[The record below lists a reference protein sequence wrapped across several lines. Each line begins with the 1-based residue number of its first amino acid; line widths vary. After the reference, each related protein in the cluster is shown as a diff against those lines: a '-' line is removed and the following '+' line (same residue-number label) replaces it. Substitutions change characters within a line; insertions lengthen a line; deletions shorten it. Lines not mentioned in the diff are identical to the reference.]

1 MKTSLLVLLLSLA
14 IAAYAQQPAP
24 PSSQAGGNAQ
34 QPAAAKQKVIKDPA
48 EYKAYIDA
56 VQTSDAAQRST
67 VLESFLQTYPN
78 TVMKEDATELLL
90 KTYQQLLATDPQK
103 YTQKVLDTG
112 QQLLQVNPGNLTA
125 LALLSYMNHALAQGG
140 GPNAEQMLQ
149 QAGQYGERGLQ
160 QLQMQSKPDGYTDEQ
175 WNKLKQDFRVVFLGS
190 IGHAALQSKNYKA
203 AQDSLKEVVTAD
215 PDNFTNVFLL
225 ALAYLEPSPPVPDGL
240 FWIARAIALAPPQMP
255 ATQLETYKRYGLS
268 KYTRYHG
275 SEDGWTQL
283 LAMAKTTPIEPANF
297 SVTPAPPPL
306 TPSEQAAMLLQK
318 NTPEQLSFADW
329 QFILTSG
336 NQQAADQVWNAIKGK
351 ALRMVAQVVS
361 ATTTSAQVAGSE
373 DDILTNKADIEITF
387 ATPLVAARVPKP
399 GAQITLQ
406 GVPDSYT
413 PTPFLMHMSDGQ
425 LLPKPPA
432 AKPSTPAA
440 RPKH

>member
-1 MKTSLLVLLLSLA
+1 MKTSLLALLLALA
-14 IAAYAQQPAP
+14 VAAYGQQPAP
-24 PSSQAGGNAQ
+24 PSSQAGSSAQ
-34 QPAAAKQKVIKDPA
+34 QPAAGKQQKVIKDSA

-56 VQTSDAAQRST
+56 IQTSDPAQRT
-67 VLESFLQTYPN
+67 TLLESFLQTYSN

-112 QQLLQVNPGNLTA
+112 QQLLQINPSNLTA
-125 LALLSYMNHALAQGG
+125 LTYLSYMDHALAQGG
-140 GPNAEQMLQ
+140 GPNAKQMLQ
-149 QAGQYGERGLQ
+149 EASQYGERGLQ
-160 QLQMQSKPDGYTDEQ
+160 LQTQGRPEGYTDEQ
-175 WNKLKQDFRVVFLGS
+175 WRDIRMVFLGS
-190 IGHAALQSKNYKA
+190 IGDAALQSKDYKR
-203 AQDSLKEVVTAD
+203 AQDSLKEVVNAD
-215 PDNFTNVFLL
+215 PNNFTYVFLL
-225 ALAYLEPSPPVPDGL
+225 ALAYLEPNPPVPDGL

-255 ATQLETYKRYGLS
+255 ATQLQTYQRYGLS

-275 SEDGWTQL
+275 SENGWDQL
-283 LAMAKTTPIEPANF
+283 LATAKTTPSKPANF
-297 SVTPAPPPL
+297 NVTPAPPPL
-306 TPSEQAAMLLQK
+306 SPSEQAAVLLQK
-318 NTPEQLSFADW
+318 STPEQLSFAEW
-329 QFILTSG
+329 QFVLTSG

-351 ALRMVAQVVS
+351 ALRMVAQVIS

-373 DDILTNKADIEITF
+373 DDIQANKADIEIAF

-399 GAQITLQ
+399 GAQVTLQ

-413 PTPFLMHMSDGQ
+413 PTPFLMHMADGQ

-440 RPKH
+440 RPKR